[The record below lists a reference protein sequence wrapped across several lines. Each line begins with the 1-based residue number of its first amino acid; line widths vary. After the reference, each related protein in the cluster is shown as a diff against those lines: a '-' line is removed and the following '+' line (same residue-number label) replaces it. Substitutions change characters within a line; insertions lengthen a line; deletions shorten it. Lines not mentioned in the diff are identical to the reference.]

1 MTDVDKKTGYFK
13 IIYEDG
19 DNEELQGDELLKL
32 LGKMSRQKKKQPE
45 LEVAAIPKA
54 APRRAT
60 QDAST
65 TLHEFVRNAAHA
77 ARRKR
82 KHTDMV
88 RRGVFKDRE
97 AKERAKEEARQ
108 KAETEAAEV
117 EAAAAA
123 CRELYPPPAW
133 AVDMDKEQRFLTCDG
148 AAAAYCAPPPTAEEE
163 AATLES
169 MYRLSLEAHSPGTV
183 TVRWWYPPAN
193 PGNSSAWVCLW
204 ERDEVHWD
212 ESGGDCVGR
221 KLQWRLITSNDR
233 HGAMKWT
240 IKGADG
246 QGGFQYPDG
255 QYVFTMQ
262 VDYGTRCRAV
272 TDVLELEGC
281 GRRRPRPP
289 PPARA
294 PAPAPH
300 PCCDAF
306 PTRIFNRSGDAMGR
320 LLSE

>member
-82 KHTDMV
+82 KHTNMV

-123 CRELYPPPAW
+123 AGGGG
-133 AVDMDKEQRFLTCDG
+133 G
-148 AAAAYCAPPPTAEEE
+148 AAAGGRGGGGRCGAGRAR
-163 AATLES
+163 AA
-169 MYRLSLEAHSPGTV
+169 RAGAA
-183 TVRWWYPPAN
+183 R
-193 PGNSSAWVCLW
+193 GGG
-204 ERDEVHWD
+204 R
-212 ESGGDCVGR
+212 GGDRG
-221 KLQWRLITSNDR
+221 
-233 HGAMKWT
+233 GA
-240 IKGADG
+240 GVSAS
-246 QGGFQYPDG
+246 PSSL
-255 QYVFTMQ
+255 V
-262 VDYGTRCRAV
+262 CRSA
-272 TDVLELEGC
+272 G
-281 GRRRPRPP
+281 
-289 PPARA
+289 
-294 PAPAPH
+294 PAPH
-300 PCCDAF
+300 ASSSRRSAC
-306 PTRIFNRSGDAMGR
+306 SGDA
-320 LLSE
+320 SHPDECC